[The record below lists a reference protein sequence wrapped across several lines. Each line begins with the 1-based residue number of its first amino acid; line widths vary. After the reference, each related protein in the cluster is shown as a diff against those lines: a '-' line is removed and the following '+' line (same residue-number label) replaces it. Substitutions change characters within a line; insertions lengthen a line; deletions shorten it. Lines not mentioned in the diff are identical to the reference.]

1 MTLKVSIVILGLTL
15 TFTWLGVSTA
25 QPPATGHVLRV
36 YTVTV
41 LPEKRDQLSQIAA
54 NMIESIS
61 AAQGV
66 LWFKVGTDATKGEV
80 VGVMLWNSQS
90 DLDAFLNSA
99 ARNAAL
105 ERTSPLFHGEP
116 SAKNYQV
123 ADTKK

>member
-1 MTLKVSIVILGLTL
+1 MKWKVFALMLALTL
-15 TFTWLGVSTA
+15 TTTWLGVNAVQS
-25 QPPATGHVLRV
+25 QETGQVLRV

-41 LPEKRDQLSQIAA
+41 LPEKRDQLPQIAA

-66 LWFKVGTDATKGEV
+66 LWFKVGTDTTKREV

-90 DLDAFLNSA
+90 DLDAFLSSA

-105 ERTSPLFHGEP
+105 ERTSPLFQGEP

-123 ADTKK
+123 AEAKK